1 MDDSFKEKLTD
12 ILKDRISISEGTRAN
27 YARGED
33 AYEPVLSQAV
43 VFPESNEE
51 VSKILKLCNENKV
64 PVVPF
69 GTGTSLEGHAVGN
82 EKGITI
88 SLEKM
93 NKVLSVNA
101 ADFDCRVQANVTRKQ
116 LNEYLREDGVFF
128 PIDPGADAALGG
140 MAACSASGTMAVKYG
155 TMRTVVTG
163 LTVVLPNGEIIKTGT
178 RAKKSSAGYNLT
190 NLFIGSEGTLGIITE
205 VHLRLSPIPE
215 SIMSAVCHFPDLE
228 SAVLTAQEVI
238 QYGVPIARIEMLN
251 KDQMEISIKYSKLD
265 KAEPLPTL
273 FFEFHGSEPS
283 NKESI
288 NIVEELSK
296 NNGGSDFKWAE
307 SLEERNKLW
316 KARHEIY
323 YAVKSQGTNVKI
335 YATDVCVPISKLV
348 ECIKFSENE
357 IQQHGLKAPMVGH
370 VGDGNFHVTVIYDP
384 SKEGEYEI
392 IRNFSD
398 KLIDK
403 ALELEGTITGEHG
416 IGLQKKKYLLREH
429 ADNLPVMKA
438 IAIASE
444 EDLATAKIFQKHA
457 DMLLFD
463 SKPPSG
469 ASRPGGNALS
479 FEWSLV
485 ANQDWRLPWMLAGGI
500 DVANL
505 SLAVEISGASA
516 IDVSSGVED
525 SKGFKSPVKIKEL
538 LYFAAT
544 L

>member
-1 MDDSFKEKLTD
+1 MNELLQKELKQ
-12 ILKDRISISEGTRAN
+12 ILNDRFSLSESTRAN

-33 AYEPVLSQAV
+33 SYEPVLSQAV
-43 VFPESNEE
+43 AFPETNEE
-51 VSKILKLCNENKV
+51 VSKILKLCNEHKV

-69 GTGTSLEGHAVGN
+69 GTGTSLEGHVVGN
-82 EKGITI
+82 ENGITI

-93 NKVLSVNA
+93 NKVLSVNGN
-101 ADFDCRVQANVTRKQ
+101 DFDCRVQANVTRKQ
-116 LNEYLREDGVFF
+116 LNEYLREDGIFF

-140 MAACSASGTMAVKYG
+140 MAATSASGTMAVKYG
-155 TMRTVVTG
+155 TMRTVVSG
-163 LTVVLPNGEIIKTGT
+163 LTVVLANGDIVKTGT

-251 KDQMEISIKYSKLD
+251 KDQMEISIKYSKLENV
-265 KAEPLPTL
+265 EPLPTL
-273 FFEFHGSEPS
+273 FFEFHGSESS

-288 NIVEELSK
+288 KIVEELSK
-296 NNGGSDFKWAE
+296 NNGGNDFKWAE
-307 SLEERNKLW
+307 SIEDRNKLW

-323 YAVKSQGTNVKI
+323 YAVKAQGTNVKI
-335 YATDVCVPISKLV
+335 YATDICVPISNLV
-348 ECIKFSENE
+348 ECIKFSEKE

-384 SKEGEYEI
+384 AKKGEYEI

-416 IGLQKKKYLLREH
+416 IGLQKKEYLLKEH
-429 ADNLPVMKA
+429 PDNLPLMKS
-438 IAIASE
+438 IKRSLDVNNIMNPGKVF
-444 EDLATAKIFQKHA
+444 DL
-457 DMLLFD
+457 
-463 SKPPSG
+463 
-469 ASRPGGNALS
+469 N
-479 FEWSLV
+479 
-485 ANQDWRLPWMLAGGI
+485 
-500 DVANL
+500 
-505 SLAVEISGASA
+505 
-516 IDVSSGVED
+516 
-525 SKGFKSPVKIKEL
+525 
-538 LYFAAT
+538 
-544 L
+544 